1 MTETARKSG
10 LNEAVFFD
18 AVTPVPFAR
27 PPDPGQRAGLRAIV
41 GIWTAET
48 VAPTAPLARAWL
60 AYGLATAFHES
71 AATLEPIAER
81 GPRAYFQRYEGRR
94 DLGNTKPGDGF
105 LYRGRGYVQITGRAN
120 YRAVG
125 RRIGVDLEAAP
136 DRALEPAVAGRIQ
149 VRGLE
154 GGWFTG
160 RRLADFLAEGRCDWL
175 GARRVVNGTDQA
187 VLIASYARAFLHAL
201 QAAGFA
207 PPCGPNRGGEQR

>member
-1 MTETARKSG
+1 MRSRRCRSPDRPIPGSAPGSG
-10 LNEAVFFD
+10 RLSGCG
-18 AVTPVPFAR
+18 PRRRWR
-27 PPDPGQRAGLRAIV
+27 PPRRSQG
-41 GIWTAET
+41 
-48 VAPTAPLARAWL
+48 WL
-60 AYGLATAFHES
+60 AYTLATAFHES
-71 AATLEPIAER
+71 AATLEPIVER
-81 GPRAYFQRYEGRR
+81 GPLAYFRRYEGRR
-94 DLGNTKPGDGF
+94 DLGNTRSGDGF

-136 DRALEPAVAGRIQ
+136 DRALEPAVAGRIL

-160 RRLADFLAEGRCDWL
+160 RRLADFLAEGRCDWV

-187 VLIASYARAFLHAL
+187 GLIASYARAFLHAL

-207 PPCGPNRGGEQR
+207 PPSGPNRGGDL